1 MLLING
7 LRVSFYSQMARFKK
21 LWICWLYAHRSEH
34 IINSKFRIK
43 FLQNPPI
50 SNSFFFVV
58 SCKYTMVNLLKW
70 ALALIFSHSHLFTVS
85 QNCISA
91 LTYAKSLQKYPL
103 THDISKVSRVENFC
117 LKSSDQSKENCSN
130 IYTNQFFG
138 LLFCITQDFIM
149 WLFQNSI
156 WH

>member
-1 MLLING
+1 MVCEFLFTAKWPASKNYGSVGCMHTDQSTSSILS
-7 LRVSFYSQMARFKK
+7 LELSFYKILLFQT
-21 LWICWLYAHRSEH
+21 
-34 IINSKFRIK
+34 
-43 FLQNPPI
+43 P
-50 SNSFFFVV
+50 FFFVV
-58 SCKYTMVNLLKW
+58 SCKNTMVNLLKW

-117 LKSSDQSKENCSN
+117 LKSSDQSKESCSN